1 MNVVKNDVAKK
12 TVHDKLVTKVNN
24 MDTSGFVLKT
34 KYQKDKPELEK
45 NIPGTS
51 KLVKKTDYNSKI
63 S

>member
-1 MNVVKNDVAKK
+1 
-12 TVHDKLVTKVNN
+12 

-34 KYQKDKPELEK
+34 KYQKDKPGLEK

-51 KLVKKTDYNSKI
+51 KLAKKTDYNSKI